1 MNLFSWKQPLF
12 IPCLFDLRGDFA
24 KGNWCKNFK
33 HLAETMLWISL
44 LILRTN
50 SGLWKRISH
59 CWNIP
64 WDDSSVLSNSTWW
77 AFVIFLPGTL
87 SFDFA
92 STIEEA
98 KLHWK
103 FCFLC
108 CGRFAS
114 ENALT
119 FPNLERDTRP
129 IRIRF
134 PVSLALKPWQ
144 SATKSETPRQ
154 NIPVC
159 SSTLTKLLVCF
170 CDLDSRSCSASWALG
185 HWLFSFLFIC
195 FQEIHCLLQFSQ
207 RVSMAC
213 NS

>member
-1 MNLFSWKQPLF
+1 
-12 IPCLFDLRGDFA
+12 
-24 KGNWCKNFK
+24 
-33 HLAETMLWISL
+33 MLWISL
-44 LILRTN
+44 LILRMN

-77 AFVIFLPGTL
+77 AFVVFLPGTL

-92 STIEEA
+92 STIEKA

-129 IRIRF
+129 IWIRF

-159 SSTLTKLLVCF
+159 SSTLTKLLVSF
-170 CDLDSRSCSASWALG
+170 CDLASRSCSAVLSQGTGTLA
-185 HWLFSFLFIC
+185 
-195 FQEIHCLLQFSQ
+195 LQFSLYMLP
-207 RVSMAC
+207 R
-213 NS
+213 NSLFASVFPQSFYGLQLIILTSSRQLLIIVRGFQCDMLLLMDPLMSYR